1 MISQVAPVASPS
13 QGAMPTSTPA
23 AVATPLPPWKLKN
36 TGYRWPRKA
45 ARPASAATPSP
56 SPHCAPNWRIRNTGS
71 QPFAASSSKVASAAP
86 LLPER
91 STLVAPGLPLP

>member
-1 MISQVAPVASPS
+1 MISQVTPVASPS

-45 ARPASAATPSP
+45 ARPASAATPAP
-56 SPHCAPNWRIRNTGS
+56 NPHCPPNWWIRNTGT
-71 QPFAASSSKVASAAP
+71 QPLSASSSSVASAAP

-91 STLVAPGLPLP
+91 STLVAPGFLLP